1 MFFNRIRKNTTF
13 KYILVFIVALLAGE
27 AVATE
32 HALEHSFTGDNDLCF
47 TCDKADNFQNS
58 LISSEPTAVFRA
70 SDRDRLTLLTQT
82 FLTKSRKFFLS
93 RGPPLLHYF

>member
-1 MFFNRIRKNTTF
+1 MMFTRIRKNVTF
-13 KYILVFIVALLAGE
+13 KYVIVIIFALLAGE

-58 LISSEPTAVFRA
+58 LINSEPPAVFVA
-70 SDRDRLTLLTQT
+70 SDCHRSTLLTQT
-82 FLTKSRKFFLS
+82 FLFKNRKSYLS
-93 RGPPLLHYF
+93 RGPPLLHYL